1 MRVSNSSFPPPRLPI
16 SPSSLHPI
24 LLTGGIIY
32 QEREYLSFMYQPTKD
47 QFIAQAQQGVLQP
60 VYYDLPADWE
70 TPVSAF
76 YKVARDAPHAFLLES
91 VSGGERV
98 ARYSFIGLQPHLILR
113 SRGDTIHLQENG
125 SERAMKLP
133 AQRNPLEA
141 VRSLLRRYR
150 WAGGEGLPPFSGG
163 AVGYL
168 SYDCVRFFERLP
180 ELTVDDL
187 RVEDCRFMFPG
198 IMLIFDHVQHK
209 IRVLMNA
216 LPSADPV
223 SAYEDAV
230 TQVET
235 VLQQLRTPLPP
246 PPRFQDPTYKMQIS
260 ANMSREQFIQA
271 VEQAKEYIHAGDC
284 VQVVLS
290 QRMSTPVTAP
300 PFNIYRALRSLNP
313 SPYMFYLRLGDTT
326 LVGASP
332 EILVSVEGRQAVVRP
347 IAGTRKRGANEA
359 EDQALEAE
367 LLADEK
373 ERAEHIMLVD
383 LGRNDLGRVCKFGS
397 VQIQD
402 LMVVE
407 RYSHVMHIVSEVR
420 GELREDQ
427 DVFDVL
433 QACFPAGTVSG
444 APKVRAMEIIE
455 ELEPTRRGPYA
466 GAVGHFSLSG
476 DMDMCITIRTILLKD
491 GVAYV
496 QAGAGIVADSVP
508 ESEYQECLN
517 KATAALRAIEQAH
530 CGLE

>member
-1 MRVSNSSFPPPRLPI
+1 
-16 SPSSLHPI
+16 
-24 LLTGGIIY
+24 
-32 QEREYLSFMYQPTKD
+32 MYQPSKEE
-47 QFIAQAQQGVLQP
+47 FIKRAQQGVLQP

-76 YKVARDAPHAFLLES
+76 YKVARDASHAFLLES
-91 VSGGERV
+91 VSGGERI
-98 ARYSFIGLQPHLILR
+98 ARYSFIGLQPRFILR
-113 SRGDTIHLQENG
+113 SRGQTVHLQENG
-125 SERAMKLP
+125 SERAMPLP
-133 AQRNPLEA
+133 EHSTPLEG

-163 AVGYL
+163 AVGYV
-168 SYDCVRFFERLP
+168 SYDMVRFFERLP
-180 ELTVDDL
+180 ERAGDDL
-187 RVEDCRFMFPG
+187 QGDDCHFMFPDL
-198 IMLIFDHVQHK
+198 MLIFDHVQHK

-216 LPSADPV
+216 LPGADPAA
-223 SAYEDAV
+223 AYD
-230 TQVET
+230 ET
-235 VLQQLRTPLPP
+235 IVQIEAILQQLRTPLPP
-246 PPRFQDPTYKMQIS
+246 PPRFHDS
-260 ANMSREQFIQA
+260 AYRLQVQSNMSREQFIQA

-290 QRMSTPVTAP
+290 QRMSTPFTAP
-300 PFNIYRALRSLNP
+300 AFNIYRALRSLNP
-313 SPYMFYLRLGDTT
+313 SPYMFYLRLGDMT

-347 IAGTRKRGANEA
+347 IAGTRRRGATEA
-359 EDQALEAE
+359 EDMALETE

-383 LGRNDLGRVCKFGS
+383 LGRNDLGRVCRFGS
-397 VQIQD
+397 VRVQD

-420 GELREDQ
+420 GELRDNQ

-444 APKVRAMEIIE
+444 APKVRAMEIID

-491 GVAYV
+491 GIAYV

-517 KATAALRAIEQAH
+517 KAAAALRAIEQAH
-530 CGLE
+530 LGLE

>member
-1 MRVSNSSFPPPRLPI
+1 
-16 SPSSLHPI
+16 
-24 LLTGGIIY
+24 
-32 QEREYLSFMYQPTKD
+32 MYQPTKE
-47 QFIAQAQQGVLQP
+47 QFIARAQQGVLLP

-76 YKVARDAPHAFLLES
+76 YKVARDSSHAFLLES

-98 ARYSFIGLQPHLILR
+98 ARYSFIGLQPRLILCSKGR
-113 SRGDTIHLQENG
+113 TIYLQENG
-125 SERAMKLP
+125 SERVLEVP
-133 AQRNPLEA
+133 EHQTPLDGI
-141 VRSLLRRYR
+141 RTLLRRYR
-150 WAGGEGLPPFSGG
+150 WTGGEGLPPFSGG
-163 AVGYL
+163 AVGYVG
-168 SYDCVRFFERLP
+168 YDMVRFFERLP
-180 ELTVDDL
+180 ELAEDDL
-187 RVEDCRFMFPG
+187 QTDDCCFMFPDV
-198 IMLIFDHVQHK
+198 MLIFDHVQHK

-216 LPSADPV
+216 VPGADPAG
-223 SAYEDAV
+223 AYDDAIKQIEV
-230 TQVET
+230 I
-235 VLQQLRTPLPP
+235 LQKLRMPLPP
-246 PPRFQDPTYKMQIS
+246 PPRFQDPAFRLQLQS
-260 ANMSREQFIQA
+260 NVSRERFMEGI
-271 VEQAKEYIHAGDC
+271 ERAKEYIHAGDC

-290 QRMSTPVTAP
+290 QRMSTPITAP

-313 SPYMFYLRLGDTT
+313 SPYMFYLRLGEIT

-347 IAGTRKRGANEA
+347 IAGTRKRGTTEA
-359 EDQALEAE
+359 EDLALESE

-383 LGRNDLGRVCKFGS
+383 LGRNDLGRVCRFGS
-397 VQIQD
+397 VQLHD

-420 GELREDQ
+420 GELRADQ

-433 QACFPAGTVSG
+433 RACFPAGTVSG

-491 GVAYV
+491 GIAYV
-496 QAGAGIVADSVP
+496 QVGAGIVADSVP
-508 ESEYQECLN
+508 ESEYQECIN

-530 CGLE
+530 SGQE